1 MVAFKK
7 TVLSVL
13 FLVPNLALAQDEFE
27 QFDDRFAAPR
37 EVLSEPGNILPRI
50 DPLAP
55 PPAAEG
61 IRFTLSGVIVEGNSV
76 LSETDLTAVYGELVG
91 SQISVAQV
99 FAIANDITAAYGEA
113 GFPLSRAIIPAQEID
128 DPGVLRVVVVE
139 GFADSVE
146 VSGPAA
152 ENPLVAG
159 HVERITGERPL
170 SSATLERY
178 LLLGDDLPGF
188 ELRSTLRRSE
198 TTASATDI
206 LLSSR
211 ATDPTELSLSFDNL
225 GTEAVGPHQLSF
237 EATISN
243 LLHSNSATSLRL
255 INASLNDELIYAS
268 FEHSLVLNSE
278 GTELSAG
285 FRGSS
290 SVPGTDTLT
299 AIEFES
305 EAHTWFIGIDHPF
318 IRSRSQNLRGFATF
332 EARNSES
339 RSIGAPIS
347 QDRIRSVRLGADYDR
362 ALENGSI
369 LAASV
374 ELSFGIPGFGASAN
388 DDSLNSRDEG
398 VVDYQKFSADVSY
411 IIPLGLVAS
420 DLNGWTFTSE
430 GTLQLT
436 ADPLLASEECAF
448 GGGTYGRAFDFSA
461 LSGDQCAA
469 LSLEVGRE
477 LQPDRTFQN
486 LRYYAFTERAAVRN
500 LDSTAAGS
508 WATITSAGI
517 GSEIDFNESVYGIFE
532 VAFPMENSA
541 VAALDRTPRA
551 TFSLNMEF

>member
-1 MVAFKK
+1 
-7 TVLSVL
+7 
-13 FLVPNLALAQDEFE
+13 
-27 QFDDRFAAPR
+27 
-37 EVLSEPGNILPRI
+37 
-50 DPLAP
+50 
-55 PPAAEG
+55 
-61 IRFTLSGVIVEGNSV
+61 
-76 LSETDLTAVYGELVG
+76 
-91 SQISVAQV
+91 
-99 FAIANDITAAYGEA
+99 
-113 GFPLSRAIIPAQEID
+113 
-128 DPGVLRVVVVE
+128 
-139 GFADSVE
+139 
-146 VSGPAA
+146 
-152 ENPLVAG
+152 
-159 HVERITGERPL
+159 
-170 SSATLERY
+170 
-178 LLLGDDLPGF
+178 
-188 ELRSTLRRSE
+188 
-198 TTASATDI
+198 
-206 LLSSR
+206 
-211 ATDPTELSLSFDNL
+211 
-225 GTEAVGPHQLSF
+225 
-237 EATISN
+237 
-243 LLHSNSATSLRL
+243 
-255 INASLNDELIYAS
+255 
-268 FEHSLVLNSE
+268 
-278 GTELSAG
+278 
-285 FRGSS
+285 
-290 SVPGTDTLT
+290 VPGTDTLT

-477 LQPDRTFQN
+477 LQPDRNFQN

-508 WATITSAGI
+508 WATITSAGL

-532 VAFPMENSA
+532 VAFPMENST
-541 VAALDRTPRA
+541 VATLDRTPRA